1 MTDVNGQEDD
11 ESSFVSA
18 SDELIEARIL
28 HVLTVWPKLN
38 PSMLQVGIGTALSP
52 KMWHP
57 VLERLIAEGKVVKYE
72 LSGRGPTGR
81 DQIFTVLRLSTTE

>member
-1 MTDVNGQEDD
+1 MQSEHDD
-11 ESSFVSA
+11 DDHFVSA
-18 SDELIEARIL
+18 TDDLIEARII
-28 HVLTVWPKLN
+28 HVLTVWPKLS

-57 VLERLIAEGKVVKYE
+57 ILERLMSEGRIVKSE

-81 DQIFTVLRLSTTE
+81 DQTFTILSLASK